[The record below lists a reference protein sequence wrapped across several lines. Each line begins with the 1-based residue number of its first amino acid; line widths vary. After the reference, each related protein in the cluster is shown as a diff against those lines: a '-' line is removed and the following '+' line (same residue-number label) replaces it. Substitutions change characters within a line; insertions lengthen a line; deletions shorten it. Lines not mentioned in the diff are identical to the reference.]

1 MIAVMTPPNK
11 KEELVVS
18 VTMVTRRAPILE

>member
-11 KEELVVS
+11 KVELVVS
-18 VTMVTRRAPILE
+18 VTMVTRRAPVLE